1 MKNSLIMILSLGS
14 FLITG
19 SALAIENDHAP
30 VGSYPCQERAN
41 QLVSKNDYSAQT
53 EAAKKAAA
61 AQTSGV
67 L

>member
-1 MKNSLIMILSLGS
+1 MKNSLIMILALGS
-14 FLITG
+14 FFIAG

-41 QLVSKNDYSAQT
+41 QLVSKSDYSAHSQ
-53 EAAKKAAA
+53 EAKKPTS